1 MVNRRMGWL
10 LAALLVSPALVSAQ
24 LSSAQRKER
33 AIAADVEIG
42 AVELVTLEKEAAHAM
57 ALNNS
62 SFFQRIYSDD
72 YVGTASTG
80 EVLDRSALVN
90 SIQTSNTKYSSFIA
104 SDIHVR
110 VYGPTAVVT
119 CTWSTRGV
127 QNGHNFARQY
137 RVIHVYLSNRAG
149 GWKIVAGQE
158 TIMPG

>member
-1 MVNRRMGWL
+1 
-10 LAALLVSPALVSAQ
+10 
-24 LSSAQRKER
+24 
-33 AIAADVEIG
+33 
-42 AVELVTLEKEAAHAM
+42 VTLEKEAAHAM

-80 EVLDRSALVN
+80 EVLDRSALVA
-90 SIQTSNTKYSSFIA
+90 SIQTSNTRYSSFIA
-104 SDIHVR
+104 TDIHIR

-127 QNGHNFARQY
+127 QNGHSFSRQY

-149 GWKIVAGQE
+149 GWKVVAGQE
-158 TIMPG
+158 TLMPG